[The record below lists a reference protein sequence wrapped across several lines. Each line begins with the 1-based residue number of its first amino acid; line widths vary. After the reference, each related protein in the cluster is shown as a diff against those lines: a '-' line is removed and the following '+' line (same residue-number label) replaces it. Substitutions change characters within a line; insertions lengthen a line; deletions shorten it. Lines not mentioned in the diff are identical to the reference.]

1 MNESDIRAGVIAA
14 IQAIAPEVDAR
25 ALDPA
30 RRLRDQVD
38 LDSMDWLNVI
48 VGLREHF
55 GIEIP
60 EADYAQLATLD
71 AITGYLRGRQRERWV
86 DPRQTEA

>member
-1 MNESDIRAGVIAA
+1 MHDRDIRAGVIAA
-14 IQAIAPEVDAR
+14 IQAIAPEVDAG

-48 VGLREHF
+48 VGLHERF
-55 GIEIP
+55 GVEIA
-60 EADYAQLATLD
+60 EADYARLATLD
-71 AITGYLRGRQRERWV
+71 AIVAFLRERL
-86 DPRQTEA
+86 P